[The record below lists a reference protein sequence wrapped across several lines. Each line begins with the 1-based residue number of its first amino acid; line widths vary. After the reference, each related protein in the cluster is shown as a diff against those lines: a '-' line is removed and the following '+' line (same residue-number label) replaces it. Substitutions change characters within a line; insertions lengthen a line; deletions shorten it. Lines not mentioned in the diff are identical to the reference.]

1 VINPRL
7 QSQHHVK
14 RYFFSVP
21 IHSILAFHSVLI
33 IFFLF
38 TQKIRFCWNK
48 KEMVHNID
56 LFCNHSN
63 SIDFKIN
70 FADIRKN
77 VSSFDEDVL
86 DASFVIVWET
96 AVSPLSKTQ
105 RISFF
110 ILTAIICTVAYLGN
124 VLVLYVNFT
133 R

>member
-1 VINPRL
+1 MLNDI
-7 QSQHHVK
+7 
-14 RYFFSVP
+14 FISVP
-21 IHSILAFHSVLI
+21 THSILAFHSVLI

-38 TQKIRFCWNK
+38 TRKKYVSVGNR

-56 LFCNHSN
+56 LFCNHSD

-96 AVSPLSKTQ
+96 AVSPLSKTE
-105 RISFF
+105 RMIFF
-110 ILTAIICTVAYLGN
+110 VLTTIICTVAYLGN